1 MTTVGIIGINGMVG
15 QKVQAQLQKIKTPF
29 TLKTFGRNDEIP
41 ALDIAVLCTDNPV
54 SAQLVPALKD
64 RVKFMVDMSSQFR
77 MTDGV
82 PLVIPEINPQAITQ
96 NTQLIASPN
105 CTTTGLVMSLA
116 PLAPF
121 YHITEAF
128 FCSYQAVSG
137 GGKKLLDDFHTPGS
151 LYAQNCVPLIGS
163 IQENGHTS
171 EELKGLYETRKIM
184 NWPHIKVYC
193 HTVRVGVENSHSLGV
208 TIKAQENFDLDQV
221 KKLWNAFP
229 NLVYSEDVITPKEV
243 RGKEDSFICRLRL
256 DVEDPKI
263 IHYFVTFD
271 NLLKGAAMNGR
282 QIVELLLERFFK

>member
-15 QKVQAQLQKIKTPF
+15 QKVQVQLQKIKTPF

-243 RGKEDSFICRLRL
+243 SGKEDTFICRLRL

>member
-243 RGKEDSFICRLRL
+243 SGKEDSFICRLRL